1 MEKNDSMI
9 DAARTM
15 LRLSNG
21 EGNPGAMQG
30 PVQVVIQ
37 STRNIQF
44 LPSRALS
51 MNVLPSVRIVPA
63 QIPTGP
69 GQILGGQI
77 QPPVAPAPASY
88 MQALGQVVDQTDPAV
103 TGQDRGEGAS
113 GTGKG
118 KGKHWENMV
127 QAGTFPKIHKD
138 VQKWAGKRKE
148 KEAEFKQYFD
158 DKGVQENIPWKRETM
173 NDSGNKLKVLYMYLI
188 MLSYQGTVELVR
200 GPVTDGLY
208 GIIKIIVKKDKR
220 PLFDA
225 GQFTSSTS
233 SEIYLTPKKL
243 DPKYKEMYR
252 LWQTAG
258 FVETFQQ
265 ESGDLEFEYKADV
278 KQKVKDQVN
287 ETRRRKKERSET
299 MEADV

>member
-1 MEKNDSMI
+1 
-9 DAARTM
+9 
-15 LRLSNG
+15 
-21 EGNPGAMQG
+21 
-30 PVQVVIQ
+30 
-37 STRNIQF
+37 
-44 LPSRALS
+44 
-51 MNVLPSVRIVPA
+51 
-63 QIPTGP
+63 
-69 GQILGGQI
+69 
-77 QPPVAPAPASY
+77 
-88 MQALGQVVDQTDPAV
+88 MQALGQVVGHTDPAV
-103 TGQDRGEGAS
+103 TGQVCGEGAS
-113 GTGKG
+113 GAGTGKG
-118 KGKHWENMV
+118 EHWRKMV

-173 NDSGNKLKVLYMYLI
+173 NDSGNKLKVVYLYLI
-188 MLSYQGTVELVR
+188 ILSYEGLIEVVR
-200 GPVTDGLY
+200 GPITEGLY
-208 GIIKIIVKKDKR
+208 GIIKFIVKKGNR
-220 PLFDA
+220 PRFDA
-225 GQFTSSTS
+225 GEFPSSTS

-265 ESGDLEFEYKADV
+265 ESGDLEFEYKTDV

-287 ETRRRKKERSET
+287 ETRRRKKEKSET